1 MAPFLGPDGQGNR
14 DFSRYYADFV
24 RLVTVLQCDEGTQ
37 QRALERGLSAELQS
51 SLRYQ
56 DVPASETLTAYAD
69 RIKRLDG
76 SIRRDK
82 VFSAPPCAAAVP
94 TTRPPPTTGN
104 IAWPQTAAFPRRAR
118 PPSMHGRSNRA
129 GKPGEPES
137 ERVQV
142 VSGSEGR
149 RPPAVLC
156 QPFQFKL
163 ASTKNPQ
170 TRTHS
175 QKATNTNPPAT
186 QTDKQQWQSHSLLI
200 LKKPSRANRHVKCY
214 AQPKARQLRA
224 AEGTSIWEAMPP
236 KDIVLQVSPT
246 QRPRTA

>member
-94 TTRPPPTTGN
+94 ATRPPPTTGN
-104 IAWPQTAAFPRRAR
+104 IAWPPANPSSRPRQPLSPEGRAR
-118 PPSMHGRSNRA
+118 PPCMA
-129 GKPGEPES
+129 GAIERES
-137 ERVQV
+137 RVNLR
-142 VSGSEGR
+142 VSECKWSLARKDGG
-149 RPPAVLC
+149 RPPSSASLSNSNLHL
-156 QPFQFKL
+156 QKTHKHEPTTKKL
-163 ASTKNPQ
+163 P
-170 TRTHS
+170 
-175 QKATNTNPPAT
+175 T
-186 QTDKQQWQSHSLLI
+186 QTLQQH
-200 LKKPSRANRHVKCY
+200 KPTNSNGNHIHY
-214 AQPKARQLRA
+214 
-224 AEGTSIWEAMPP
+224 
-236 KDIVLQVSPT
+236 
-246 QRPRTA
+246 